1 MFDQYNQALIAAS
14 YGQLSLSAD
23 VAVLPE
29 TYIPY
34 SLPEAQDNF
43 TYYEQPAKQARLLR
57 GWEEGSNHVSLEPI
71 AGPTHPTRRSHP
83 RHPSCCC
90 CRC

>member
-23 VAVLPE
+23 VAVLPK

-43 TYYEQPAKQARLLR
+43 TYYEQPAKQASSRLSR
-57 GWEEGSNHVSLEPI
+57 G
-71 AGPTHPTRRSHP
+71 
-83 RHPSCCC
+83 
-90 CRC
+90 